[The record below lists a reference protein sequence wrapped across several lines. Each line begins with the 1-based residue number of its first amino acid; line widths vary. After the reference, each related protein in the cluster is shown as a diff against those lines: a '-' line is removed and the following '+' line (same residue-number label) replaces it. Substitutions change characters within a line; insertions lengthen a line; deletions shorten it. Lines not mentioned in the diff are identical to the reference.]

1 MLSIVTIYLYPFMKE
16 LATKSDIADKLRR
29 DILSL
34 QGFREPPKGQLTQF
48 GLGPIE
54 AAFPNGAFPT
64 GAVHEFLSTAAEEA
78 AATTGFMASLLSKV
92 MHQRGACLWISTRRT
107 LFPPALKFFGIEPDR
122 VIFID
127 LHKEQDLLWAIE
139 EALKCDALAAVVGE
153 LREITLT
160 ESRRLQLAVEHSRVT
175 GFLHRYNPR
184 NVSTLACVSRWKITS
199 LASELEPG
207 MPGVGFPR
215 WNVTLEKVRNGE
227 PGEWQVEWFNGEFKH
242 IEKRAAAPPE
252 LTLLNTG

>member
-1 MLSIVTIYLYPFMKE
+1 MKQ
-16 LATKSDIADKLRR
+16 LTTKSDIVEKLRR

-34 QGFREPPKGQLTQF
+34 QGFRAPSYGERAHF

-54 AAFPNGAFPT
+54 AAFPNGVFPT
-64 GAVHEFLSTAAEEA
+64 GAVHEFLSDTSENA

-92 MHQRGACLWISTRRT
+92 MQQRGACLWISTKRMV
-107 LFPPALKFFGIEPDR
+107 FPPALKFFGIEPDR

-153 LREITLT
+153 LKEITLT

-175 GFLHRYNPR
+175 GFLHRNNPR
-184 NVSTLACVSRWKITS
+184 SANTLASVSRWKITP
-199 LASELEPG
+199 LPSELEAG
-207 MPGVGFPR
+207 MPGIGFPR
-215 WNVTLEKVRNGE
+215 WNVALQKVRNGE
-227 PGEWQVEWFNGEFKH
+227 PGEWQVEWSDNEFKH
-242 IEKRAAAPPE
+242 IKAHKASESEVSLRSA
-252 LTLLNTG
+252 G